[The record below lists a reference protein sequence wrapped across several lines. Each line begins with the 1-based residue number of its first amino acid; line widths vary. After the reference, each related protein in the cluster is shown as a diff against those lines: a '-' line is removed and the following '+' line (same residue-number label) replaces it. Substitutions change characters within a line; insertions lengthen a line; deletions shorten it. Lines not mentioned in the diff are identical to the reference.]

1 MLFLICIF
9 VDGFHPQAARETS
22 LQETTRKGLEEEL
35 RLAKKELGDAAA
47 KHLVEMDTMKQE
59 EVERVAF
66 SRQLNSLSRA
76 KDIVL
81 KV

>member
-1 MLFLICIF
+1 MLLLICIF

-47 KHLVEMDTMKQE
+47 KHLEEMDTMKKE
-59 EVERVAF
+59 AKVRVSF
-66 SRQLNSLSRA
+66 ICLML
-76 KDIVL
+76 
-81 KV
+81 